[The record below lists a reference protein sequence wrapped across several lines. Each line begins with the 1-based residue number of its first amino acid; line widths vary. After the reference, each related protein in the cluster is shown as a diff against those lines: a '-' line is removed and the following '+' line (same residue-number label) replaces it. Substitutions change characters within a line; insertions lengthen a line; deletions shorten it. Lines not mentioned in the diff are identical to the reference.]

1 MAGPSMRL
9 GQGRRRGALEVV
21 GGDVDGWL
29 ELDSV
34 RRKQKRRQERRLGEQ
49 RLHPAG
55 IPGANRAEQATER
68 CCREIG
74 TIAEGPV
81 RAS

>member
-1 MAGPSMRL
+1 MRL

-34 RRKQKRRQERRLGEQ
+34 RRFLGEFEKCF
-49 RLHPAG
+49 LP
-55 IPGANRAEQATER
+55 
-68 CCREIG
+68 
-74 TIAEGPV
+74 IAHIFTYL
-81 RAS
+81 